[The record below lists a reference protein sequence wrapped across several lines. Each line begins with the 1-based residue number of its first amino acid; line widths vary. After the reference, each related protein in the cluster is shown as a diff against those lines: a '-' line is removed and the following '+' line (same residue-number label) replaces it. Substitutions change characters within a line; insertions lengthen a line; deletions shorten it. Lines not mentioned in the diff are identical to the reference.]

1 MKKETTLISM
11 QFPKELLEEIKR
23 RAEELNISMSSYIR
37 LKLTEE
43 IRRVEE
49 IRKIK

>member
-1 MKKETTLISM
+1 MKETTLISL
-11 QFPKELLEEIKR
+11 QLPKELLEEIKR

-43 IRRVEE
+43 VRRVEE
-49 IRKIK
+49 IRKAR

>member
-1 MKKETTLISM
+1 MKETTLISL
-11 QFPKELLEEIKR
+11 QLPKELLEEIKR

-43 IRRVEE
+43 VRRVEE
-49 IRKIK
+49 IRKVR

>member
-1 MKKETTLISM
+1 MKETTLISL
-11 QFPKELLEEIKR
+11 QLPKELLEEIKR

-43 IRRVEE
+43 VRRVEE
-49 IRKIK
+49 LRKVK